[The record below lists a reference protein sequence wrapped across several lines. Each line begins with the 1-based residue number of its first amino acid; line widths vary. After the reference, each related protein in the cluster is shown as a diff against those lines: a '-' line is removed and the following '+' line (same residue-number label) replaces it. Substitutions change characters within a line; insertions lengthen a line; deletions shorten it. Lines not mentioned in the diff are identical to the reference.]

1 MSLYRWELQKIWKRR
16 SARVALALML
26 VWTMA
31 GILVNAFYNNSY
43 KVDGVTPCVPGPQ
56 EIANQLA
63 WAEPWRGELTG
74 AQLAAA
80 QTTVYDLYR
89 DPANRGPDGEVTN
102 EAWNAVVRPMGSMT
116 NTLMNIAA
124 GVYGLP
130 YAAETIRYIELLGQ
144 LNAALCARADAAYE
158 SVCGILLPV
167 KEGETR

>member
-26 VWTMA
+26 VWTMV
-31 GILVNAFYNNSY
+31 GILVNAFYNNSH
-43 KVDGVTPCVPGPQ
+43 KEDGVTPCVPGPQ
-56 EIANQLA
+56 EITNQLA

-80 QTTVYDLYR
+80 QTIVYDLYR
-89 DPANRGPDGEVTN
+89 DPANLGPDGEVTN

-130 YAAETIRYIELLGQ
+130 YAAWGGAGTRPAADLLRGPFRRRGP
-144 LNAALCARADAAYE
+144 LAAK
-158 SVCGILLPV
+158 PV
-167 KEGETR
+167 RRPGGPGRV

>member
-31 GILVNAFYNNSY
+31 GILVNAFYNNSH
-43 KVDGVTPCVPGPQ
+43 KEDGVTPCVPGPQ
-56 EIANQLA
+56 EITNQLA

-124 GVYGLP
+124 GEYG
-130 YAAETIRYIELLGQ
+130 
-144 LNAALCARADAAYE
+144 
-158 SVCGILLPV
+158 
-167 KEGETR
+167 